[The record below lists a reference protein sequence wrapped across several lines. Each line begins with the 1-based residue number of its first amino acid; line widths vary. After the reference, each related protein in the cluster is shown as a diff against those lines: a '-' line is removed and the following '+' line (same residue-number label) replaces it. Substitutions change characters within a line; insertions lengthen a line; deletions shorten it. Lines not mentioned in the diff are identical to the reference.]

1 MGFDKI
7 QPIYNGC
14 FQLQLYLVFLVCIF
28 FVLLRDADPT
38 KVARQRSYK
47 AFCAANGVEGKWDYG
62 EKEGLA
68 IQYCPKGLV
77 YFASKLILPRGF
89 PFQGTSVLTPFL
101 RGFYCKLIT
110 IEKHF

>member
-1 MGFDKI
+1 MSNWDHTSLMGFDKI
-7 QPIYNGC
+7 QLIYNGC

-28 FVLLRDADPT
+28 F
-38 KVARQRSYK
+38 ARQRRYK

-77 YFASKLILPRGF
+77 YFASKLIFPRGF
-89 PFQGTSVLTPFL
+89 PFQGTSVLTSF
-101 RGFYCKLIT
+101 
-110 IEKHF
+110 